1 MSTQHVAKIVACHDT
16 INWYVMYRVGHE
28 KVARLPFCTCPCDIL
43 SAISMYIRVFEELVN
58 SRAVTMFPSF
68 LWGHLTSTE
77 YESNLHTIQ
86 ELKDITSHALAAIKI
101 TLHRVYLNMIRSV
114 QLCTDAGGNHFQYLL
129 RWCSLSAFGYCINFC
144 IYAMLRTL
152 ATFSWPTLI
161 KTITFIFESLK

>member
-68 LWGHLTSTE
+68 LWGHLTST
-77 YESNLHTIQ
+77 
-86 ELKDITSHALAAIKI
+86 
-101 TLHRVYLNMIRSV
+101 V
-114 QLCTDAGGNHFQYLL
+114 
-129 RWCSLSAFGYCINFC
+129 
-144 IYAMLRTL
+144 
-152 ATFSWPTLI
+152 
-161 KTITFIFESLK
+161 